1 MFVLRT
7 LLKQEGLKCILR
19 NIAVRD
25 YGKNTNIRFNAS
37 EEIYFFFI
45 FKMAIVSRDFKL
57 KDLPERWIGLSKE
70 MSR

>member
-1 MFVLRT
+1 MFALRT

-25 YGKNTNIRFNAS
+25 YGKYTNIRFAAS

-45 FKMAIVSRDFKL
+45 FKMAR
-57 KDLPERWIGLSKE
+57 E
-70 MSR
+70 MDRPK